1 MINPVCVY
9 VCMYCDDGMVFAF
22 VVWKACRMGRVDA
35 FVQSTDK
42 NFLVPVG
49 GTQPV
54 DIPLYS
60 SFFFFLPSLFMM
72 RTRRRDQMEKVWSP
86 ESASTTTENSSSLS
100 LSMFF
105 SAPNLGAIVAGPDS
119 AFIESINSAYP
130 GRASASP
137 IIDLFITLLSLGS
150 AGYKKLLRERKVSP
164 PPPLYFLPLIATTL
178 SFWNANLNAC

>member
-1 MINPVCVY
+1 MRIVVM
-9 VCMYCDDGMVFAF
+9 VMVFAF
-22 VVWKACRMGRVDA
+22 VVWQACRMGRVDA

-54 DIPLYS
+54 DIPLSSSSCSLYYS
-60 SFFFFLPSLFMM
+60 WWGCYEGIKWKKCGHPSQHQQL
-72 RTRRRDQMEKVWSP
+72 
-86 ESASTTTENSSSLS
+86 TENS
-100 LSMFF
+100 FH
-105 SAPNLGAIVAGPDS
+105 LGAIVAGPDS

-150 AGYKKLLRERKVSP
+150 VGYKRLLRERKVSP
-164 PPPLYFLPLIATTL
+164 TTTTPIGLSTFSLWLPQFSLFLECKSERMLARCDTL
-178 SFWNANLNAC
+178 HL